1 MEKSLRLL
9 AAIITVFIF
18 APGLQLFGSVPKVLQ
33 IDHDDVESGF
43 QDLAIAQDSLHR
55 IYVGNQEGLL
65 RFDGEQWQGFYLPN
79 QSAIRAV
86 HCKNDTVFVG
96 GFDEFG
102 YFLPLYPGGPVVY
115 ASLSDALKSSINNIT
130 EIRDVKVRG
139 NELWFRADYWLFEYS
154 GGRVRSYPSRRK
166 LTAMAFYGGRT
177 VLATGDSGLCIFSNG
192 QFEELPA
199 PSLEGKYVVDMVPFN
214 GKLLIVTANDGLYLM
229 DGHNSIERYNTAA
242 DSFMERGNI
251 FSVAADGSRLAFA
264 SLSKGL
270 CTLDS
275 PTGRTTVFNTHNG
288 LESNTVY
295 SLFFDANHNLW
306 AGTDDGLALI
316 VLNSPVA
323 HLSVRDRK
331 LGIGYAALEI
341 DENIVLG
348 TSQGLF
354 YIDKDQEVRPMQ
366 QLRDYQPPVMCLAL
380 IGDELFVGTND
391 GLHILGKNGS
401 KKIAGVPA
409 TLCIKQLHSDPNAI
423 LLSTND
429 NFYLLEREGSRWRSK
444 GKVSGYSDVNGRFAE
459 DALGNIWISHWLK
472 GVFRLRLAPDRT
484 HFNRV
489 DLLDMSHG
497 FPDNAGNT
505 LAEIDGRV
513 VFSTRHGIYSYDAS
527 KGLFAPDTQLNQLI
541 PHNPSAML
549 FMSHDRTILSI
560 SPENVMVSKID
571 SAGERATDST
581 SFKSVLPDLV
591 PGYVEMLPLNS
602 GEMLLSS
609 RHGFYSL
616 DPRFRPLESADG
628 QRLLIDRISTPADSV
643 LYRLSVGA
651 RDSIHIEYANN
662 SLKFAV
668 ALPEFRG
675 TDIVQYSFFLKG
687 YDSNWSLP
695 GIQSTKEYTKLPEG
709 NYTLCVKAFDTYD
722 DREYLTE
729 FHFTI
734 DAPWYRT
741 TLAKTVYALLIILLL
756 VGIGFLT
763 RHISLRAAR
772 KVKEREEERF
782 RRVQQEAEVRML
794 KDQYELEKVKTEQM
808 EYNIRIKSEELSNT
822 TMNVIRKNELLNS
835 IIYKIRKTEEIL
847 GEKGYNTE
855 VKKNLNNLRRLI
867 ADNIEHDDDWK
878 NFTDNFDVVYN
889 NFTQRLTEKFPTLTK
904 SEVKI
909 CCYIKM
915 GLSSKE
921 ISSIF
926 NLSVRSIEMY
936 RYQIRPKLGLGR
948 EDRLSVFLQQ
958 F

>member
-1 MEKSLRLL
+1 MLL
-9 AAIITVFIF
+9 IMVAVN

-33 IDHDDVESGF
+33 IDHNDVESGF
-43 QDLAIAQDSLHR
+43 QDLAIAQDSLRR

-86 HCKNDTVFVG
+86 YCKRDTVFVG

-115 ASLSDALKSSINNIT
+115 TSLSDGLKSSINNIT
-130 EIRDVKVRG
+130 EIRAIKARG
-139 NELWFRADYWLFEYS
+139 EELWFRADYWLFEYA
-154 GGRVRSYPSRRK
+154 GGRVRSYPSRQK
-166 LTAMAFYGGRT
+166 LTAMAIYGGRII
-177 VLATGDSGLCIFSNG
+177 LAGGDNGLCVFDNG
-192 QFEELPA
+192 RFEELADPV
-199 PSLEGKYVVDMVPFN
+199 LEGKYIVDMIPYN
-214 GKLLIVTANDGLYLM
+214 GKLLIVTANDGLYTM
-229 DGHNSIERYNTAA
+229 DGHNKAERYNTAA

-251 FSVAADGSRLAFA
+251 FSVAADGSGLAFA

-270 CTLDS
+270 CTLD
-275 PTGRTTVFNTHNG
+275 PETGRTTVFNNHNG
-288 LESNTVY
+288 LETNTVY

-316 VLNSPVA
+316 VLNSPVS

-331 LGIGYAALEI
+331 LGIGYAALERG
-341 DENIVLG
+341 NQIVLG

-354 YIDKDQEVRPMQ
+354 YIDADQEVRPLQ
-366 QLRDYQPPVMCLAL
+366 QLTDYQPPVMCLAL
-380 IGDELFVGTND
+380 IGEELFVGTND
-391 GLHILGKNGS
+391 GLHILDKNGS

-409 TLCIKQLHSDPNAI
+409 TLCIKQLHSDPNAV

-429 NFYLLEREGSRWRSK
+429 NFYLLERDGAGWHSR
-444 GKVSGYSDVNGRFAE
+444 GKVAGYSDVNGRFAE

-472 GVFRLRLAPDRT
+472 GVFRLRLSADRKR
-484 HFNRV
+484 FERV
-489 DLLDMSHG
+489 DLLDESHG
-497 FPDNAGNT
+497 FPENAGNT
-505 LAEIDGRV
+505 LTEIDGRV
-513 VFSTRHGIYSYDAS
+513 VFSTRRGIYSYDGAQ
-527 KGLFAPDTQLNQLI
+527 GLFVPDNQLNSLI

-549 FMSHDRTILSI
+549 FMSADRTILSV
-560 SPENVMVSKID
+560 SPENIMVSGIN
-571 SAGERATDST
+571 SAGERITDST

-591 PGYVEMLPLNS
+591 PGYVEMLPLSS
-602 GEMLLSS
+602 GEMLVSS
-609 RHGFYSL
+609 RHGFYSI
-616 DPRFRPLESADG
+616 DPRFKTRKSEGPT
-628 QRLLIDRISTPADSV
+628 LLNIDRISTPTDSV
-643 LYRLSVGA
+643 IYRKSVGSS
-651 RDSIHIEYANN
+651 DSIHIDYANN
-662 SLKFAV
+662 SLKFAA
-668 ALPEFRG
+668 ALPEYREQ
-675 TDIVQYSFFLKG
+675 DAVLYSFFLKG
-687 YDSNWSLP
+687 YDSDWSQP
-695 GIQSTKEYTKLPEG
+695 SRMSTKEYTKLPEG
-709 NYTLCVKAFDTYD
+709 NYVLLAKAFNTYD
-722 DREYLTE
+722 DSEYETE
-729 FHFTI
+729 FRFTI

-741 TLAKTVYALLIILLL
+741 TAAKAIYAIMVVLLL
-756 VGIGFLT
+756 TGIGFLT

-772 KVKEREEERF
+772 KVKEREEERL

-794 KDQYELEKVKTEQM
+794 KDQYELEKVKSEQM
-808 EYNIRIKSEELSNT
+808 EYNIRVKSEELSNT

-835 IIYKIRKTEEIL
+835 IIYKIRKTEEVL
-847 GEKGYNTE
+847 GEKGYNSE

-889 NFTQRLTEKFPTLTK
+889 NFTQRLTAQYPTLTK

-948 EDRLSVFLQQ
+948 EDRLAVFLQQ